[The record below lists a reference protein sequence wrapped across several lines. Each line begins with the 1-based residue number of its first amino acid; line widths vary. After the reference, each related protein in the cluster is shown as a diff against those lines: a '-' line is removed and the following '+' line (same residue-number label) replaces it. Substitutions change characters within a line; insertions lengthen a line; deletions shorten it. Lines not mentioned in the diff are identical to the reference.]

1 MPAGHSR
8 WPWQLTRWEPQSAT
22 GYDLA
27 GRTLL
32 RLVLIGTP
40 ELISNNSLQQVPGN
54 QTLFLNSVNWV
65 AEQDSLID
73 VRAPDTTPR
82 QVVLTGPQMNLVAY
96 SSFLFLPLAV
106 LAAGAAV
113 WWTRR

>member
-1 MPAGHSR
+1 MAVAVDAGAGPPTPHRQTTST
-8 WPWQLTRWEPQSAT
+8 PNSA
-22 GYDLA
+22 
-27 GRTLL
+27 
-32 RLVLIGTP
+32 RLVLIGSP

-65 AEQDSLID
+65 AQQDNLID

-82 QVVLTGPQMNLVAY
+82 TVVLTGPQMNLVAY